1 MAKFII
7 AAPSARGFAEAAMA
21 CGHEVIALDAFADR
35 DTQRVSSKT
44 HKLKIHKNDQGFSLD
59 AGDFK
64 RVFSSIDLAEIDGF
78 LYGSL
83 FDNCPDLLAWITEYV
98 SIIGNRPEVLQRAKD
113 FSFFELLDDLNIAHP
128 EVRLQM
134 PDNPAQWLAKQLGGS
149 GGMHI
154 KPAIRAKTTDYFQR
168 NYFPQTYFQKKLA
181 GTPISML
188 FVADGKTAKTI
199 GFNQQLVAA
208 TDEMPYRFAGA
219 VGSIAL
225 QPNTYAIFE
234 HAAQQLTKALSL
246 RGINSLDAILEGET
260 LWILELN
267 PRLSATFDL
276 YENLF
281 SLHLQGC
288 AGNLTDSLPKIKTSK
303 AQLILYA
310 DEVLEI
316 PKDFAWPIWAA
327 DIPALVVGEFNVKIA
342 QHMPICSVFAQA
354 ESAEIAHA
362 LVLQRSDK
370 LREMIY
376 Q

>member
-1 MAKFII
+1 VAKFII
-7 AAPSARGFAEAAMA
+7 AAPSARGFAGAAVA
-21 CGHEVIALDAFADR
+21 CGHKVIVLDAFADE

-59 AGDFK
+59 EDDFK
-64 RVFSSIDLAEIDGF
+64 NVFSGIDLADMDGF

-83 FDNCPDLLAWITEYV
+83 FDNCPDLLGWVAERV
-98 SIIGNRPEVLQRAKD
+98 SIVGNQPEVLKRAKD
-113 FSFFELLDDLNIAHP
+113 FSFFALLDDLNIAHP
-128 EVRLQM
+128 EVCLQI
-134 PDNPAQWLAKQLGGS
+134 PGNPAQWLAKQLGGS
-149 GGMHI
+149 GGMHVKPVNQA
-154 KPAIRAKTTDYFQR
+154 KPADYS
-168 NYFPQTYFQKKLA
+168 QKKVA

-199 GFNQQLVAA
+199 GFNQQLIAP

-219 VGSIAL
+219 IGGVAM
-225 QPNTYAIFE
+225 QPNIHEAFE
-234 HAAQQLTKALSL
+234 HAAQQLTSTLGL
-246 RGINSLDAILEGET
+246 RGINSLDAMLEGET

-288 AGNLTDSLPKIKTSK
+288 VGKLTDSQPKINTSK

-316 PKDFAWPIWAA
+316 PNDFVWPNWVA
-327 DIPALVVGEFNVKIA
+327 DIPSLELGESSVRIA
-342 QHMPICSVFAQA
+342 QSMPICSVLAQA
-354 ESAEIAHA
+354 ESAEVAHA
-362 LVLQRSDK
+362 LVRQRSDK
-370 LREMIY
+370 LREMLND
-376 Q
+376 